1 MDRLFMSI
9 ATGLG
14 LGYAP
19 FAPGTFGTMLAL
31 PIHFLISKLPLPYYA
46 GALVLLILLAIS
58 AAGAAEKILDQPDP
72 PVVVCDE
79 VVGMLVAM
87 VAIPAHPLAWI
98 LAFGLF
104 RLFDIAKPWPV
115 GYLDRHLNGGLGIV
129 LDDLAAGL
137 YACLTLQLAWHLAMR
152 GGLLQ

>member
-31 PIHFLISKLPLPYYA
+31 PIYFLLRHLPLPLYVGVLA
-46 GALVLLILLAIS
+46 ALIIVAVL
-58 AAGAAEKILDQPDP
+58 AAGAAEKIIDRPDP
-72 PVVVCDE
+72 GEVVIDE

-87 VAIPAHPLAWI
+87 IAIPAHPLAWL

-104 RLFDIAKPWPV
+104 RFFDIVKPWPV
-115 GYLDRHLNGGLGIV
+115 GYLDRHFHGGLGIV
-129 LDDLAAGL
+129 MDDLAAGL
-137 YACLTLQLAWHLAMR
+137 YAFLALQLSWHLFIR
-152 GGLLQ
+152 SGLI

>member
-31 PIHFLISKLPLPYYA
+31 PIHFLLSHLPLPLYF
-46 GALVLLILLAIS
+46 GALAGLILLAIA
-58 AAGAAEKILDQPDP
+58 AAGAAEKILDRPDP
-72 PVVVCDE
+72 GEVVCDE

-87 VAIPAHPLAWI
+87 IAVPKHPLAWV

-104 RLFDIAKPWPV
+104 RLFDIWKPWPV
-115 GYLDRHLNGGLGIV
+115 GYIDRHFNGGLGIV
-129 LDDLAAGL
+129 MDDLAAGL
-137 YACLTLQLAWHLAMR
+137 YALAVLQITWHLVIR
-152 GGLLQ
+152 GGLI

>member
-31 PIHFLISKLPLPYYA
+31 PIHFLISRLPLPLYFA
-46 GALVLLILLAIS
+46 AMAALILVAVA
-58 AAGAAEKILDQPDP
+58 AAGAAEKILDRPDP
-72 PVVVCDE
+72 GEVVIDE

-87 VAIPAHPLAWI
+87 IAVPLHPLAWL

-104 RLFDIAKPWPV
+104 RFFDIVKPWPV
-115 GYLDRHLNGGLGIV
+115 GYIDQHFHGGLGIV
-129 LDDLAAGL
+129 MDDLMAGL
-137 YACLTLQLAWHLAMR
+137 YALAVLQIGWHLAIR
-152 GGLLQ
+152 GGLI

>member
-31 PIHFLISKLPLPYYA
+31 PIYFLLRHLPLPLYLA
-46 GALVLLILLAIS
+46 VLAALIIIAVL
-58 AAGAAEKILDQPDP
+58 AAGAAEKILDRPDP
-72 PVVVCDE
+72 GEVVIDE

-87 VAIPAHPLAWI
+87 IAIPAHPLAWL

-104 RLFDIAKPWPV
+104 RFFDIVKPWPV
-115 GYLDRHLNGGLGIV
+115 GYLDRHFHGGMGIV

-137 YACLTLQLAWHLAMR
+137 YAFLALQLAWHLLIR
-152 GGLLQ
+152 SGLI

>member
-31 PIHFLISKLPLPYYA
+31 PIYFLLRHLPLPLYFA
-46 GALVLLILLAIS
+46 VLATLIIVAVL
-58 AAGAAEKILDQPDP
+58 AAGAAEKIIDRPDP
-72 PVVVCDE
+72 GEVVIDE

-87 VAIPAHPLAWI
+87 IAIPAHPLAWL

-104 RLFDIAKPWPV
+104 RFFDIVKPWPV
-115 GYLDRHLNGGLGIV
+115 GYLDRHFHGGLGIV
-129 LDDLAAGL
+129 MDDLAAGL
-137 YACLTLQLAWHLAMR
+137 YAFLALQLSWHLFIR
-152 GGLLQ
+152 SGLI

>member
-1 MDRLFMSI
+1 MDRLFMNI

-31 PIHFLISKLPLPYYA
+31 PIHFLISRLPLPLYVGILA
-46 GALVLLILLAIS
+46 ALIIVAVL
-58 AAGAAEKILDQPDP
+58 AAGAAEKILDRPDP
-72 PVVVCDE
+72 SVVVIDE

-87 VAIPAHPLAWI
+87 IAIPAHPLAWL
-98 LAFGLF
+98 LAFLF
-104 RLFDIAKPWPV
+104 FRFFDILKPWPV
-115 GYLDRHLNGGLGIV
+115 GYLDRHCHGGLGIV

-137 YACLTLQLAWHLAMR
+137 YAFLALQLSWHLLIR
-152 GGLLQ
+152 SSLI

>member
-46 GALVLLILLAIS
+46 AALAAIIVVAVA
-58 AAGAAEKILDQPDP
+58 AAGAAEKIVDRPDP
-72 PVVVCDE
+72 SVVVIDE
-79 VVGMLVAM
+79 VAGMLVAM
-87 VAIPAHPLAWI
+87 IAIPAHPLAWL
-98 LAFGLF
+98 LAFALF
-104 RLFDIAKPWPV
+104 RFFDIVKPWPV

-129 LDDLAAGL
+129 MDDLAAGL
-137 YACLTLQLAWHLAMR
+137 YAFLALQLIWHLLLR
-152 GGLLQ
+152 GGLG

>member
-1 MDRLFMSI
+1 MDRLLLSL

-31 PIHFLISKLPLPYYA
+31 PIHFLIVRLPLPLYA
-46 GALVLLILLAIS
+46 GALALLILVAIG
-58 AAGAAEKILDQPDP
+58 AAGAAEKILDRPDP
-72 PVVVCDE
+72 PEVVSDE

-87 VAIPAHPLAWI
+87 IAIPPHPLAWL

-104 RLFDIAKPWPV
+104 RLFDIVKPWPV
-115 GYLDRHLNGGLGIV
+115 GFIDRHFHGGLGIV

-137 YACLTLQLAWHLAMR
+137 YALAALQITWHLAMR
-152 GGLLQ
+152 GGLL

>member
-31 PIHFLISKLPLPYYA
+31 PIYFLIRHLPLPMYA
-46 GALVLLILLAIS
+46 VVLAVLILVAVA
-58 AAGAAEKILDQPDP
+58 AAGAAEKILDRPDP
-72 PVVVCDE
+72 GEVVIDE

-87 VAIPAHPLAWI
+87 IAIPPHPLAWI
-98 LAFGLF
+98 LAFALF
-104 RLFDIAKPWPV
+104 RFFDIVKPWPV
-115 GYLDRHLNGGLGIV
+115 GYIDRHFHGGLGIV
-129 LDDLAAGL
+129 MDDLAAGL
-137 YACLTLQLAWHLAMR
+137 YALAALQVSWHLVIR
-152 GGLLQ
+152 GGLI

>member
-1 MDRLFMSI
+1 MDRLFMNI

-31 PIHFLISKLPLPYYA
+31 PIHFLISRLPLPLYFA
-46 GALVLLILLAIS
+46 AMAALILVAVA
-58 AAGAAEKILDQPDP
+58 AAGAAEKILDRPDP
-72 PVVVCDE
+72 GEVVIDE

-87 VAIPAHPLAWI
+87 IAVPLHPLAWL

-104 RLFDIAKPWPV
+104 RFFDIVKPWPV
-115 GYLDRHLNGGLGIV
+115 GYIDQHFHGGLGIV
-129 LDDLAAGL
+129 MDDLMAGL
-137 YACLTLQLAWHLAMR
+137 YALAVLQIGWHLAIR
-152 GGLLQ
+152 GGLI

>member
-31 PIHFLISKLPLPYYA
+31 PICFLLRHLPLPLYLA
-46 GALVLLILLAIS
+46 VLSALVITAIL
-58 AAGAAEKILDQPDP
+58 AAGAAEKILDRPDP
-72 PVVVCDE
+72 PEVVIDE

-87 VAIPAHPLAWI
+87 VAIPPHPIAWL
-98 LAFGLF
+98 LAFGFF
-104 RLFDIAKPWPV
+104 RFFDIVKPWPV
-115 GYLDRHLNGGLGIV
+115 GYIDRHLHGGLGIV

-137 YACLTLQLAWHLAMR
+137 YALAALQISWHLGIN
-152 GGLLQ
+152 GGLI